1 MTAEPPA
8 PAYEKASID
17 AGDRSSSS
25 EAVPENVDLLQRR
38 LSNRQIQ
45 FIAIGGSIGTALFVS
60 IGYGLIEGGPG
71 SLFIAFTIY
80 SCMLALVNSCL
91 AEMVIFMPVSGS
103 WVRMGSK
110 WVDEALGFTAGWNFF
125 LYEAILIPFE
135 ISALNLVL
143 GYWSDKIPLAAICA
157 ACIVLY
163 AYA

>member
-1 MTAEPPA
+1 MTDSPP
-8 PAYEKASID
+8 PHEKASPSD
-17 AGDRSSSS
+17 VRESSL
-25 EAVPENVDLLQRR
+25 EAVAVAENADQLHRR

-45 FIAIGGSIGTALFVS
+45 WIAIGGSIGTALFVS

-71 SLFIAFTIY
+71 SLFIAFTLY
-80 SCMLALVNSCL
+80 SCMMGLVNSCL

-103 WVRMGSK
+103 WMRMASK
-110 WVDEALGFTAGWNFF
+110 WVDEALGFTAGWNFY

-163 AYA
+163 A